1 MESTTKEKNHNLI
14 RALLLTI
21 NGIAI
26 FAAVFMLIS
35 LLFPLVSYKV
45 NVFGYNYG
53 SVSENAYQFLR
64 FYSVIVNKDW
74 IIALV
79 GSFTIFILTFSVLLI
94 ILNI

>member
-1 MESTTKEKNHNLI
+1 MESTTKEKNHNI
-14 RALLLTI
+14 IKALLLTI

-26 FAAVFMLIS
+26 FAGVFVLIS

-74 IIALV
+74 IIAHH
-79 GSFTIFILTFSVLLI
+79 FYTNIFSIVNNFKYMFDF
-94 ILNI
+94 

>member
-14 RALLLTI
+14 KALLLTI

-26 FAAVFMLIS
+26 FAGVFVLIS

-64 FYSVIVNKDW
+64 FYSIIVNKDW

-79 GSFTIFILTFSVLLI
+79 GSFTIH
-94 ILNI
+94 